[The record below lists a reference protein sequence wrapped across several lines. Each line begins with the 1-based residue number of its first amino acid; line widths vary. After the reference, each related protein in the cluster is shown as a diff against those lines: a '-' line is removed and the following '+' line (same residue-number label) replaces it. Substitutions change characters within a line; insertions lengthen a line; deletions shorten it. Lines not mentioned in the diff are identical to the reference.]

1 MWIFTRFG
9 YFSIAS
15 AQKED
20 GSLDPNTV
28 MVRARQKAHLHNLQK
43 RFPEIAA
50 TEIRVT
56 PKNDYRYRLI
66 LPKAQWAHM
75 LAEMA
80 MEHEWS
86 NFKDEAARY
95 QGRDGIDYID
105 ALHQVWAIM
114 IKLQRRPLR

>member
-1 MWIFTRFG
+1 MWIFSRLGFYSTACARN
-9 YFSIAS
+9 
-15 AQKED
+15 ED
-20 GSLDPNTV
+20 GSLDVSTV
-28 MVRARQKAHLHNLQK
+28 MVRARQKAHLQNLQK

-66 LPKAQWAHM
+66 IPKVQWARM

-80 MEHEWS
+80 LEQSWS

-95 QGRDGIDYID
+95 QGRAGADYFD
-105 ALHQVWAIM
+105 ALHRVWAIM
-114 IKLQRRPLR
+114 NTLQRRTAR